1 MTESAIIIWK
11 KRKDTDAPELDGPG
25 DKETSNK
32 ESWTVVKILRGHLED
47 VYDLCWSPDSSS
59 LISGSVDN
67 TAIMWDVQKGK
78 NEVVINFH
86 PIHIVNFNK
95 NNDAKMLK
103 V

>member
-1 MTESAIIIWK
+1 MALQKLYKLHFSHFFFLLIESAIIIWK
-11 KRKDTDAPELDGPG
+11 KRQETDAPDLNGPG
-25 DKETSNK
+25 DNETVSK

-78 NEVVINFH
+78 DKI
-86 PIHIVNFNK
+86 IST
-95 NNDAKMLK
+95 
-103 V
+103 